1 MDYEQLADA
10 ITEKTKMIIPVD
22 IGGKM
27 CDYDAIYNVVESKKE
42 LFKANNGLQ
51 ALFNRVIVMAD
62 AAHAFGATQKGMNC
76 GQVADFTCFS
86 FHAVNVFQP
95 VKDVAFMQ

>member
-1 MDYEQLADA
+1 MLVDTAPDSFEMDYEQLADA

-42 LFKANNGLQ
+42 LFKANNG
-51 ALFNRVIVMAD
+51 
-62 AAHAFGATQKGMNC
+62 
-76 GQVADFTCFS
+76 
-86 FHAVNVFQP
+86 
-95 VKDVAFMQ
+95 